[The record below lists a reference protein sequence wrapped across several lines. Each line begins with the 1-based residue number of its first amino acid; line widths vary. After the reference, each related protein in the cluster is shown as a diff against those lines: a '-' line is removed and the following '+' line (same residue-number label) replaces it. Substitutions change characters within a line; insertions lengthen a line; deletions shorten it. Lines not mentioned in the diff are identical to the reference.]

1 MFSNEKWIPL
11 LPIAFLAALFLIGY
25 AFGQNGG
32 ASSQG
37 TEAMTVIVRNG
48 GTADM
53 DKAREIYLAGG
64 CFWGVEEYFS
74 RIPGV
79 VDTISGYANGTKEN
93 PSYQE
98 VCTGRTGHAETVRVV
113 YDPDSVS
120 LETLVRQYFKIIDP
134 TVRDRQGN
142 DIGNQYRT
150 GVFYVNE
157 EDIPTLETIFAEEQA
172 KRTKPVVTE
181 LKPLSRFYEAEEYH
195 QDYLVKNPG
204 GYCHVDFSTLK
215 DLPAP
220 VRKTVTV
227 NPEDYRKPDEVTLKE
242 TLTKEQYEVTQEAAT
257 ERPFGNAYYN
267 SKRVGI
273 YVDIVTGEPLFS
285 SSDKYDSGC
294 GWPSFTKPIAD
305 EVVTERRDASHGMIR
320 TEVRSRVG
328 DSHLGHVFDD
338 GPIDKGGL
346 RYCINSASLRFIP
359 YEEME
364 KEGYGE
370 CRSLCDG
377 YNK

>member
-11 LPIAFLAALFLIGY
+11 LPMAFLAALFLIGY

-370 CRSLCDG
+370 YRSLCDG